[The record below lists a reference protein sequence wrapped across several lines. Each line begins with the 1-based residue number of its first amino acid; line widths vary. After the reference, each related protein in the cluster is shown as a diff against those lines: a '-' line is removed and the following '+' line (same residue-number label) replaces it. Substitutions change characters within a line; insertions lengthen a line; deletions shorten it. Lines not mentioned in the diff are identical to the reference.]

1 MAIYA
6 ISDLHL
12 SFGENKP
19 MDIFGDNWKD
29 HVEKI
34 RLNWQEKVTDDD
46 TVLMPGDFSWAM
58 YLEDTYEDFKYLSS
72 LPGEKILL
80 KGNHEKVFRRQ

>member
-12 SFGENKP
+12 SFGKNKP
-19 MDIFGDNWKD
+19 MDIFGENWKD
-29 HVEKI
+29 HEIKI
-34 RLNWQEKVTDDD
+34 MEDWSKKVTDED

-58 YLEDTYEDFKYLSS
+58 YLENTIEDFK
-72 LPGEKILL
+72 
-80 KGNHEKVFRRQ
+80 